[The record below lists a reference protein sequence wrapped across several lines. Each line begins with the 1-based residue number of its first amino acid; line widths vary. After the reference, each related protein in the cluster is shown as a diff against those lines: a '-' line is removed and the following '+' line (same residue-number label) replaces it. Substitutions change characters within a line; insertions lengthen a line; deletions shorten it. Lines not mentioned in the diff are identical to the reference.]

1 MSVLR
6 IMMGCPGSGKST
18 FATSMMMTGEVYV
31 SRDAIRFSMI
41 TEDDEYFSKEDEVFN
56 KFIEIIDV
64 NLAAGKTVYA
74 NATHL
79 NRKARLKL
87 LNSLTVKP
95 DFIEIIYMKTPLEV
109 CLERNNKRKGTR
121 AFVPRSV
128 IRRMYASIEEPKYKE
143 GKYEYTVIWVKEP
156 DCVIG
161 VKEGMKD
168 VDLRDE

>member
-18 FATSMMMTGEVYV
+18 FATAMKMESEVYI
-31 SRDAIRFSMI
+31 SRDAIRFSI
-41 TEDDEYFSKEDEVFN
+41 VAEDEEYFSKEDEVFN
-56 KFIEIIDV
+56 KFIETIDS
-64 NLAAGKTVYA
+64 NLAANQTVYA
-74 NATHL
+74 DATHL
-79 NRKARLKL
+79 NRKGRLKL

-109 CLERNNKRKGTR
+109 CLEHNDKRKGTR

-128 IRRMYASIEEPKYKE
+128 IRRMYASIEEPEYEE
-143 GKYEYTVIWVKEP
+143 GKYEYTVIWIKEP

>member
-18 FATSMMMTGEVYV
+18 FATVMKMESEAYV
-31 SRDAIRFSMI
+31 SRDAIRFSLVA
-41 TEDDEYFSKEDEVFN
+41 ENEEYFSKEDEVFN
-56 KFIEIIDV
+56 KFIETID
-64 NLAAGKTVYA
+64 NHLAADKTVYA
-74 NATHL
+74 DATHL

-87 LNSLTVKP
+87 LNSLSVKP

-109 CLERNNKRKGTR
+109 CLARNDKRKGTR

-128 IRRMYASIEEPKYKE
+128 IRRMYASIEEPEYEE
-143 GKYEYTVIWVKEP
+143 GKYEYTVIWIKEP

-161 VKEGMKD
+161 VQEGMKD
-168 VDLRDE
+168 VDLCDE